1 MGDLGERSTTRTA
14 FIVGPARSGT
24 SLLYKTMC
32 LHPDVAY
39 ISNWVARFGW
49 SPLAALDRLPRVFPA
64 HARRFWFGEDSNA
77 YRYGRSRSL
86 IERLFPTPV
95 EGEPVYLRA
104 GVARP
109 GGPIPSRQNPVVS
122 LPVAF
127 DAIRKIAG
135 GSCIVSKRI
144 ANNLRIP
151 LLAEVFPDA
160 RFVVLVRD
168 GRAVAAS
175 LSKVDWWEDSY
186 VWWYGGTPRRWRAE
200 GRDPW
205 EICARNWVE
214 ELASISEG
222 LRSVPTDQVLRLR
235 YEDLVIDP
243 VATLLRVADFLGI
256 PRDRRWRDG
265 LAELAFPD
273 RSDRWRDGLDPSVV
287 QLVTTIQETQLDELG
302 YRP

>member
-1 MGDLGERSTTRTA
+1 VGDVEGRPTAGTA

-49 SPLAALDRLPRVFPA
+49 SQLAALDRVPRLFPSR
-64 HARRFWFGEDSNA
+64 ARSFWFGEDSNA
-77 YRYGRSRSL
+77 YRYGRSRAV

-109 GGPIPSRQNPVVS
+109 GGPTPSRPDPAVA
-122 LPVAF
+122 LPAAF
-127 DAIRKIAG
+127 DRIRRIAG
-135 GSCIVSKRI
+135 GSCVVSKRI

-151 LLAEVFPDA
+151 LLADVFPDA

-175 LSKVDWWEDSY
+175 LSKVDWWEDNY
-186 VWWYGGTPRRWRAE
+186 VWWYGGTPRRWRNE

-214 ELASISEG
+214 ELAAIADG

-243 VATLLRVADFLGI
+243 VATLLSVADFVGI
-256 PRDRRWRDG
+256 PRDLRWRSA
-265 LAELAFPD
+265 LAKLEFPD
-273 RSDRWRDGLDPSVV
+273 RSDRWRDGLDASIIER
-287 QLVTTIQETQLDELG
+287 VTAIQEAHLVEYG